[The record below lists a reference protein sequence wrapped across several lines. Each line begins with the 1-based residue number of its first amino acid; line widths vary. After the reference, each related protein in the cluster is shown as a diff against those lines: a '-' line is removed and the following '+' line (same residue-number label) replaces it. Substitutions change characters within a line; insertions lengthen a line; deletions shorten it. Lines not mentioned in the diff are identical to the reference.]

1 MVINLSGLFL
11 GRCQGS
17 CRTGSCRHRGQ
28 RQRMATCPHAFTL
41 LQNLSLIP
49 SSLGTLPRLFV
60 LASLITSYH
69 SLSLTHVCIPVFT
82 FMFSFYTLS
91 AKLCCLSV
99 LFIVF
104 PLHVTGSQFLTLAM
118 VSLLTT
124 SQGPLMHKKLCFL
137 AYHSSNLQVPYLPN

>member
-28 RQRMATCPHAFTL
+28 RQRMATCPHAFSL

-99 LFIVF
+99 LFIVPTTCHWLPVF
-104 PLHVTGSQFLTLAM
+104 DTSHGLT
-118 VSLLTT
+118 
-124 SQGPLMHKKLCFL
+124 
-137 AYHSSNLQVPYLPN
+137 AYHIPRSSNAQKALLPCLPLL